1 MHGGGRAVSVP
12 TLDIVRVGAPVVPD
26 VTRLLTLWTHL
37 MMSPVVVFVV
47 VRTLL
52 VSHAPVVALVVHEAA
67 VGVRLGG
74 VVPGGAG

>member
-1 MHGGGRAVSVP
+1 MHGGGRAVPVS
-12 TLDIVRVGAPVVPD
+12 TLYIVRVGAPVVP
-26 VTRLLTLWTHL
+26 VTRLLTLWTHQ

-52 VSHAPVVALVVHEAA
+52 VGHAPVVALVVHEAA

>member
-1 MHGGGRAVSVP
+1 
-12 TLDIVRVGAPVVPD
+12 
-26 VTRLLTLWTHL
+26 

-52 VSHAPVVALVVHEAA
+52 VGHAPVVALVVHEAA

-74 VVPGGAG
+74 VVPGGAGRAIRERVLALPELLVIDTRTTLQSMCLLLRVQNQD

>member
-1 MHGGGRAVSVP
+1 
-12 TLDIVRVGAPVVPD
+12 
-26 VTRLLTLWTHL
+26 

>member
-1 MHGGGRAVSVP
+1 MHGCGRAVSVSA
-12 TLDIVRVGAPVVPD
+12 LNIVRVGAPVVP
-26 VTRLLTLWTHL
+26 VTMLLTLWTHL
-37 MMSPVVVFVV
+37 RMSPVVVFVV